1 MPENPLLK
9 KRAIRKMRQT
19 AMVKPDGSR
28 ESHKMEYVGDTSK
41 RRGEFGVYPSI
52 TPKPGKEK
60 STNPKDWTTQ
70 DARQANEKG
79 ELIKVKSRRRAE
91 KLAAGSWKKGQD
103 RKDAMKEYRRN
114 KKSEVVKKVAS
125 KVKSVKAKVSG
136 IVSKVKPKKATKPA
150 SKSMA
155 PKAPANLSAANGRR
169 AVN

>member
-19 AMVKPDGSR
+19 AMVKPDGTR

-41 RRGEFGVYPSI
+41 RRGEFGVYPSV

-70 DARQANEKG
+70 DASQANKKG
-79 ELIKVKSRRRAE
+79 ELIEVKSRRRAE
-91 KLAAGSWKKGQD
+91 RLAAGSWKKGQD
-103 RKDAMKEYRRN
+103 RKDAMKEYRQN
-114 KKSEVVKKVAS
+114 KKAEVTKKVTS
-125 KVKSVKAKVSG
+125 KVKSVKAKVSKV
-136 IVSKVKPKKATKPA
+136 VSKIKPKKTTKVV
-150 SKSMA
+150 SRGVT
-155 PKAPANLSAANGRR
+155 PKAPTNLMAANGRR